1 METMIVRVQNKQDI
15 RKLKQLSESNGWQTR
30 SINQTLNL
38 FINSAPVNVPLSDE
52 EIIEEIKKVRAGQ
65 VVV

>member
-1 METMIVRVQNKQDI
+1 METMIVRVRNKQDI
-15 RKLKQLSESNGWQTR
+15 RKLKQFSENNGWQTR
-30 SINQTLNL
+30 SINQILNL

-65 VVV
+65 AAV